1 MPKNSPTFDFP
12 QDLRDAQAA
21 LHQTWNTYEQYAAT
35 LPWSAE
41 PMPGW
46 EGDKQLHSSYRSHKE
61 DSPGYTEEQAAEVR
75 RFQDEL
81 RRLSAEVVAHLF
93 WDSVDAGDR
102 VAARMALKHAHE
114 PAKGEAV

>member
-1 MPKNSPTFDFP
+1 MPKNSLAFDFP
-12 QDLRDAQAA
+12 QDLLDAQAT
-21 LHQTWNTYEQYAAT
+21 LHEARAGYQEYAKT

-46 EGDKQLHSSYRSHKE
+46 ESDKQLHSNYISSKP

-81 RRLSAEVVAHLF
+81 RRLSAEVMTHPYWATLNENV
-93 WDSVDAGDR
+93 

-114 PAKGEAV
+114 PAEA